1 MKKMLCQRCKRKEA
15 TVHITRF
22 VGGRKEELHLCR
34 DCAEE
39 LLGTGDF
46 LSFDFSLPDLLGSL
60 VKPAKSLL
68 GETRQPVLRCPKC
81 GLTYE
86 SFQEIGRLGCAS
98 CYKTFR
104 NKLVPLLR
112 RIHGNT
118 KHGGKVPSKVGRELK
133 VERELEKLK
142 FELENAV
149 RKEEYEK
156 AAQIRDRIREL
167 EGKIAR

>member
-1 MKKMLCQRCKRKEA
+1 MRKMLCQRCKRKEA

-22 VGGRKEELHLCR
+22 IGGKKEELHLCR

-60 VKPAKSLL
+60 VKPAASLL
-68 GETRQPVLRCPKC
+68 GEAKEPNLKCAKC

-86 SFQEIGRLGCAS
+86 GFQEIGRLGCAN

-104 NKLVPLLR
+104 GKLIPLLR

-118 KHGGKVPSKVGRELK
+118 KHGGKVPSKIGRKLDK
-133 VERELEKLK
+133 ERELEKLRL
-142 FELENAV
+142 ELENAV
-149 RKEEYEK
+149 RKEEYER
-156 AAQIRDRIREL
+156 AAEIRDRIKEL
-167 EGKIAR
+167 EGKIAK